1 MMAEYVIGVTGASG
15 AVCAQDLILAMASL
29 PAVKRL
35 HVVMSRFAAQTIR
48 TELKVDGT
56 GEADL
61 RRALAGDPSPRVV
74 FHSPDNMAAPISS
87 GTYPIRGMVVIP
99 CSAGTLGAIASGATA
114 NLIHR
119 AADVTLKERRPLI
132 LAVRET
138 PLNGIHL
145 RNLLAL
151 SDAGAV
157 VFPLTPSFYTLPADV
172 KSIVEQFTARILDL
186 LGLEHSLGKR
196 WGA

>member
-1 MMAEYVIGVTGASG
+1 
-15 AVCAQDLILAMASL
+15 
-29 PAVKRL
+29 
-35 HVVMSRFAAQTIR
+35 
-48 TELKVDGT
+48 
-56 GEADL
+56 
-61 RRALAGDPSPRVV
+61 
-74 FHSPDNMAAPISS
+74 MAAPISS
-87 GTYPIRGMVVIP
+87 GTYPIQGMVVVP
-99 CSAGTLGAIASGATA
+99 CSAGTLGAIASGATV

-145 RNLLAL
+145 RNLLTL

-172 KSIVEQFTARILDL
+172 ESIVQQFTARILDL
-186 LGLEHSLGKR
+186 LGLEHSFGKR

>member
-1 MMAEYVIGVTGASG
+1 MAEYVIGVTGASG
-15 AVCAQDLILAMASL
+15 AVCARDLILAMAGL
-29 PAVKRL
+29 PSVKRL
-35 HVVMSRFAAQTIR
+35 HVVMSRFASQTIR
-48 TELKVDGT
+48 AELKVDGS

-61 RRALAGDPSPRVV
+61 RRALTGDPSPRVV
-74 FHSPDNMAAPISS
+74 FHPPDNMAAPISS
-87 GTYPIRGMVVIP
+87 GTYPTQGMVVIP
-99 CSAGTLGAIASGATA
+99 CSVGTLGAIASGATA

-145 RNLLAL
+145 RNLLTL

-157 VFPLTPSFYTLPADV
+157 VFPLTPSFYTLPVDV